1 MANVSPKNPLPRV
14 PLPFQSGGIPRQ
26 YNYFSAPPWSTDSV
40 VDLRRGAGGAYFE
53 LDYDDPGGWAA
64 STFAPDIRDYIEAEN
79 RNVSFSPFTS
89 APAAAVTQPE
99 PLEIYSIPASP
110 FAPGSTIIPPALG
123 SMNPDVYT
131 NYPKASDMEY
141 FTQPQVGNLRAAEV
155 EPLVSGEQPYQPQ
168 YPESPDLWT
177 DPDTGELYRIGEDG
191 ALPGYK
197 GRGYLFSDPVLKGPG
212 WSPFSGITPQK
223 LAGMAIGS
231 FIPGA
236 SSLGIMGSILR
247 NMGAHHQY
255 KGSDMFGGG
264 MWDVSPD
271 SNLYVEPETGF
282 ASWRSTSPGG
292 GGTQGGSLN
301 LYNMLRDIGTRDPV
315 YQVET
320 PRGWAN
326 ARDLADIMG
335 SGDRPPEGF
344 FTDEPANLGQQWSGY
359 GDLTNNQAVQSLA
372 SQYGPAWNA
381 LSADVQAAGGGYND
395 QRDASIAAAYDLQD
409 QIDFD
414 SESMDLASDFSEM
427 DLVGEWL

>member
-1 MANVSPKNPLPRV
+1 MVEIPVSLQQKGLNLFSDLQQAIADVRKQIAKEAAP
-14 PLPFQSGGIPRQ
+14 QSGTIPGQ
-26 YNYFSAPPWSTDSV
+26 YSYFSAPNMNVPLSPLGSV
-40 VDLRRGAGGAYFE
+40 ANPF
-53 LDYDDPGGWAA
+53 AA
-64 STFAPDIRDYIEAEN
+64 APPATVQQSVAPD
-79 RNVSFSPFTS
+79 
-89 APAAAVTQPE
+89 Q
-99 PLEIYSIPASP
+99 PLEISSIPSSP
-110 FAPGSTIIPPALG
+110 FAPESTPIHLLPTLG

-131 NYPKASDMEY
+131 NYPKAPDMEY
-141 FTQPQVGNLRAAEV
+141 FTQPQVGNLRAAEG
-155 EPLVSGEQPYQPQ
+155 EPLVSGEQPPEILEQPTEIPSILHSMASL
-168 YPESPDLWT
+168 YPGEQEYKFQDPAIEEWT
-177 DPDTGELYRIGEDG
+177 GS
-191 ALPGYK
+191 K

-236 SSLGIMGSILR
+236 SSLGIMGSVLR
-247 NMGAHHQY
+247 NMGAHHEY
-255 KGSDMFGGG
+255 RGADMSGGG

-271 SNLYVEPETGF
+271 SNLYVDPETGF

-326 ARDLADIMG
+326 ARDLADIIG

>member
-1 MANVSPKNPLPRV
+1 MVEIPVSLQQKGLNLFSDLQQAIADVRKQIAKEAAP
-14 PLPFQSGGIPRQ
+14 QSGTIPGQ
-26 YNYFSAPPWSTDSV
+26 YSYFSAPNMNVPLSPLGSV
-40 VDLRRGAGGAYFE
+40 ANPF
-53 LDYDDPGGWAA
+53 AA
-64 STFAPDIRDYIEAEN
+64 APPATVQQSVAPD
-79 RNVSFSPFTS
+79 
-89 APAAAVTQPE
+89 Q
-99 PLEIYSIPASP
+99 PLEISSIPSSP
-110 FAPGSTIIPPALG
+110 FAPESTPIHLLPTLG

-131 NYPKASDMEY
+131 NYPKAPDMEY
-141 FTQPQVGNLRAAEV
+141 FTQPQVGNLRAAEG

-191 ALPGYK
+191 ALPGSK
-197 GRGYLFSDPVLKGPG
+197 GRGFLFSDPVLKGPG
-212 WSPFSGITPQK
+212 YNPFSGISPQK

-231 FIPGA
+231 FVPGA

-247 NMGAHHQY
+247 NMGSHHQY

-335 SGDRPPEGF
+335 TGDRPPKGL

>member
-1 MANVSPKNPLPRV
+1 MVEIPVSLQQKGLNLFSDLQQAIADVRKQIAKEAAP
-14 PLPFQSGGIPRQ
+14 QSGTIPGQ
-26 YNYFSAPPWSTDSV
+26 YSYFSAP
-40 VDLRRGAGGAYFE
+40 
-53 LDYDDPGGWAA
+53 
-64 STFAPDIRDYIEAEN
+64 N
-79 RNVSFSPFTS
+79 RNVPLSPLGSVANPF
-89 APAAAVTQPE
+89 AAAPPATVQQSVAPDQ
-99 PLEIYSIPASP
+99 PLEISSIPSSP
-110 FAPGSTIIPPALG
+110 FAPESTPIHLLPTLG

-131 NYPKASDMEY
+131 NYPKAPDMEY

-191 ALPGYK
+191 ALLGYK
-197 GRGYLFSDPVLKGPG
+197 GRGFLFSDPVLKGPG

-271 SNLYVEPETGF
+271 SNLYVDPETGF
-282 ASWRSTSPGG
+282 AKWRSTSPGG